1 LTIAAR
7 RHRTRTAALLNDIG
21 LFPGQEQ
28 VLKLLTGGDGRTM
41 SAMAEA
47 LAIRP
52 PTASKMIARLS
63 AQGLVERRASQEDA
77 RIVSVYLTDEGRRR
91 ATALDAIAAKTEDE
105 LLDGL
110 DNKDRRRLRKLLRKI
125 SKNLMVVEDAADA
138 PDEEEPDED

>member
-1 LTIAAR
+1 M
-7 RHRTRTAALLNDIG
+7 
-21 LFPGQEQ
+21 
-28 VLKLLTGGDGRTM
+28 KLLTGGDGRTM